1 MFDINKLVRPNVR
14 LLTPYSCARD
24 DYKGKEGIFLDA
36 NENPFGA
43 LNRYPDPYQDEL
55 KLAVSRIKNVPAEKI
70 FLGNGSDE
78 IIDLCFRIFCTPG
91 KDKAL
96 TFSPSYGMY
105 QVSASVNDVIMVT
118 LPLNEEYQIDMKRVL
133 PLLSD
138 KNLKMI
144 LICTPNNPTGNC
156 MDRSALEKIM
166 SQFNGIVLADEAYID
181 FADEPSLRE
190 SLDKYPNLIVMQTF
204 SKAYGMA
211 SVRVG
216 MAFAAPDIISYF
228 NKIKPPYNISTVN
241 QQTVLRRIANKSY
254 FIGQVRKI
262 RSERM
267 RVTAELSKL
276 GVVKKIWPSDANFL
290 LVEVKD
296 ADAVYNYLADN
307 KIIVRNRN
315 SVAKNCL
322 RITIGTKKE
331 NDILL
336 NALKKIKK

>member
-181 FADEPSLRE
+181 FADEPSLKE